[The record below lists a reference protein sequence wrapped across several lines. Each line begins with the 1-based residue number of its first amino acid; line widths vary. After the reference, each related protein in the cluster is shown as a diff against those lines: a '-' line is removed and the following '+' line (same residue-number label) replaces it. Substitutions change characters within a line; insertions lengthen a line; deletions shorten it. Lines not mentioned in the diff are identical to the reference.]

1 MKITVGIDHSQAAER
16 AATLAARIGFRDPQ
30 LHMVTVVGGIE
41 TYGVASEIP
50 PAPELVERL
59 INEQIDGGR
68 RRLAEC
74 SELVSAAVPTVD
86 ITTSI
91 RRGHVANEIMEESR
105 HEAADMIAVG
115 SGTTAVE
122 AMLLGSVSRKLLTS
136 CPLSLLIAKERPLG
150 PGPLRAVLAT
160 DHSPYSKRCIEAF
173 IKMMPRGFGELT
185 LVTAYPKQVVK
196 VMQTVIEHFR
206 ADVDSWVEK
215 NLEQENQRTAEQLQ
229 SLHCI
234 IKTKVVS
241 GPADEAIQAAA
252 IEADADLIILGA
264 QGHGFLDRLLTGS
277 VSHRVAMATDRHV
290 LILRVP

>member
-1 MKITVGIDHSQAAER
+1 MRMLVAVDQSQAAER
-16 AATLAARIGFRDPQ
+16 AATLAARMGFRDPQ
-30 LHMVTVVGGIE
+30 MHLLTVVGGLE
-41 TYGVASEIP
+41 TYGFASEIP

-74 SELVSAAVPTVD
+74 SEIVSATVPNID

-91 RRGHVANEIMEESR
+91 RRGHVVNEILEEAR
-105 HEAADMIAVG
+105 QEKVDLIAVG
-115 SGTTAVE
+115 SGTTAME
-122 AMLLGSVSRKLLTS
+122 AMLLGSVSRKLLTA
-136 CPLSLLIAKERPLG
+136 CPTSLLIAKDRPLG

-160 DHSPYSKRCIEAF
+160 DHSPYARRCIDALANL
-173 IKMMPRGFGELT
+173 MPRGFGELT
-185 LVTAYPKQVVK
+185 VLTAYPKQLVK

-215 NLEQENQRTAEQLQ
+215 NLAQENQRTADQLK
-229 SLHCI
+229 SLHCA
-234 IKTKVVS
+234 IKMRVLS
-241 GPADEAIQAAA
+241 GAADEAIQTAA

-264 QGHGFLDRLLTGS
+264 QGHGFIDRLLTGS
-277 VSHRVAMATDRHV
+277 ISHRIAMTSDRHV